1 MARPA
6 TLASLLR
13 RAADGI
19 WLCEH
24 LDGADGETVVRHACA
39 MGLEGIVAKPRDRPY
54 RSGPTTD
61 WIKVGNPSGAGGD
74 EVA

>member
-1 MARPA
+1 MARRA

-24 LDGADGETVVRHACA
+24 LDGADGETVGTHARSAVSVRALTGI
-39 MGLEGIVAKPRDRPY
+39 GLRSRTPRHR
-54 RSGPTTD
+54 RQLG
-61 WIKVGNPSGAGGD
+61 
-74 EVA
+74 